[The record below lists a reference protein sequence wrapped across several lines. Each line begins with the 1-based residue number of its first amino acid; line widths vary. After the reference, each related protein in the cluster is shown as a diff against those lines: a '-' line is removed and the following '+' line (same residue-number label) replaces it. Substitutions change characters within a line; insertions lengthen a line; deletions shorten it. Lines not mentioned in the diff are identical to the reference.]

1 MTLPWTLE
9 KPVLDPLTTLSRFP
23 PGPSDHTLQV
33 LSWSILVPRGHN
45 GMAIPGKALPKP
57 PVGDLE
63 LGLECRLSV
72 LKSLGKGGFKEWL
85 DLRASTS
92 P

>member
-1 MTLPWTLE
+1 
-9 KPVLDPLTTLSRFP
+9 
-23 PGPSDHTLQV
+23 
-33 LSWSILVPRGHN
+33 
-45 GMAIPGKALPKP
+45 MAIPGKALPKP